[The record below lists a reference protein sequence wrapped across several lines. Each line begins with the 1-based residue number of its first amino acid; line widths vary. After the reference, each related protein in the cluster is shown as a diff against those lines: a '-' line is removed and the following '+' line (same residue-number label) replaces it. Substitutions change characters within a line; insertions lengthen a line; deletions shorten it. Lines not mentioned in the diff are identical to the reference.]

1 MQLSLYTPAIISTPT
16 EKLIAKVPTGPM
28 GWLRNWTVER
38 RRQRLQR
45 EAFHTLL
52 RVDADILED
61 VTGLRRDQIE
71 RAAQLPLHV
80 DATKA
85 IQMMREQEP
94 NRQRR
99 TTNQSRPTHG

>member
-1 MQLSLYTPAIISTPT
+1 MPLSIYIPT
-16 EKLIAKVPTGPM
+16 VTGTDEVAAREPTGPM
-28 GWLRNWTVER
+28 GWLKSWTVER

-61 VTGLRRDQIE
+61 VTGLRRDQVE
-71 RAAQLPLHV
+71 RAARLPLDV

-85 IQMMREQEP
+85 VQMMREQEP
-94 NRQRR
+94 GRR
-99 TTNQSRPTHG
+99 GSAADTPRRFLG